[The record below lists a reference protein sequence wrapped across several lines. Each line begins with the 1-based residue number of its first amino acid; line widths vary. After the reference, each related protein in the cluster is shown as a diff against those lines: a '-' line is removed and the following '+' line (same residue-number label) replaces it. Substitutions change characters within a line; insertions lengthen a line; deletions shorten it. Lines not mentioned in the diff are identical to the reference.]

1 MTEAQKKK
9 NRQAAAKLSKPKPV
23 ELPSGSWRCQVT
35 VNGKRISIVDD
46 DPVTAHAKAVAT
58 KEGLIEKKEKEERG
72 SITLSEAIRGF
83 IDSRDNILSPSTIRG
98 YEVALK
104 FRFKGLMGLKVKDIT
119 ERDLQEAINTEYGLG
134 KSVKTI
140 KNGMGLVLT
149 VLGEYKIINHKKIRY
164 PQAEKEEHAYLN
176 ADQIVKLITAIEG
189 EYAEIPILL
198 GLWLGMRRSE
208 ILGLQW
214 ESIDFKNSKI
224 RVDHSL
230 VFDKDDNPVLKKQMK
245 NVSSKRVLDC
255 PAYILSKLD
264 AYQPKTELRKGTVFK
279 MHNNTIY
286 QTLNR
291 VSERIGIPFVG
302 VHGLRHT
309 NASVMLSLG
318 IVDKIAMARGGWSTR
333 DTMERIYQ
341 HVFSSDK
348 DAADKTINN
357 YFDSLI
363 SDKNEKT
370 AHENAH
376 EKISALEP
384 QRK

>member
-9 NRQAAAKLSKPKPV
+9 NRLVAAKLTKPTPV
-23 ELPSGSWRCQVT
+23 ELPSGSWRCQIT
-35 VNGKRISIVDD
+35 VGGKRLSFIDENPAV
-46 DPVTAHAKAVAT
+46 AHAKALAT
-58 KEGLIEKKEKEERG
+58 KEGLIDQKKKAEGG
-72 SITLSEAIRGF
+72 SILLSDAIRSF
-83 IDSRDNILSPSTIRG
+83 IDARDKILSPSTVRG

-104 FRFKGLMGLKVKDIT
+104 FRFKDLMGKRVKDIT

-149 VLGEYKIINHKKIRY
+149 VLSEYKVINHKKIRY
-164 PQAEKEEHAYLN
+164 PQAKKEEHAYLDG
-176 ADQIVKLITAIEG
+176 DQIVKLITAIDG

-214 ESIDFKNSKI
+214 ESIDFESSKI
-224 RVDHSL
+224 HVDHSL
-230 VFDKDDNPVLKKQMK
+230 VFDKDDKPVLKKQMK
-245 NVSSKRVLDC
+245 NLSSNRVLDC
-255 PAYILSKLD
+255 PAYILTKLD
-264 AYQPKTELRKGTVFK
+264 AYQPNKELRKGTVFK

-286 QTLNR
+286 ETLER
-291 VSERIGIPFVG
+291 VSKRIGIPFVG

-318 IVDKIAMARGGWSTR
+318 VIDKVAMARGGWSTK

-341 HVFSSDK
+341 HLFKSDK
-348 DAADKTINN
+348 EAADQTINE
-357 YFDSLI
+357 YFDGLVA
-363 SDKNEKT
+363 KKENF

-376 EKISALEP
+376 DKNSPLEP
-384 QRK
+384 QAI